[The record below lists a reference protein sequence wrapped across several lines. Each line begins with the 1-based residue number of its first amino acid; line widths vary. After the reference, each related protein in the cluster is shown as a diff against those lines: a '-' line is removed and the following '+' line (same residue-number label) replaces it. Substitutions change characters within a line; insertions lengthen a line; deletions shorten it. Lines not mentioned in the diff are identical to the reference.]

1 MSNEITAKLEC
12 RIKEICN
19 ILESK
24 NFKVT
29 RRFILDAT
37 YFIPNTLILENMN
50 IREILS
56 NTKLVVPPP
65 IEYRYLINEFNRIG
79 NNLNQLMK
87 QVNATHSINEND
99 LINIIHEFKTK
110 INELNK
116 IILYGNN

>member
-1 MSNEITAKLEC
+1 MRRRNN
-12 RIKEICN
+12 RIVIHVSDEELASIN
-19 ILESK
+19 A
-24 NFKVT
+24 N
-29 RRFILDAT
+29 A
-37 YFIPNTLILENMN
+37 NTLKLSREKY